1 MPHYSTSVRVPPD
14 QIDRMDKIIAAEPR
28 MTSRNKVIATALDHW
43 LKWAEEA
50 IDKTKGDGP
59 VPAKQS
65 EESPMTTPT
74 PIQKAID
81 DTIAKLV
88 ALRTT
93 PYAESDLSLALCP
106 RLECDL
112 AMQFVEKLAEAFDG
126 PFLAVAKDM
135 GLATPSDFESVVSD
149 ASAVCDLDFDLKRL
163 RKRYPVSQEAD
174 AVAQHLLSARDF
186 GVGERIA

>member
-1 MPHYSTSVRVPPD
+1 MLEFALAYYRNAVITSP
-14 QIDRMDKIIAAEPR
+14 IAAR
-28 MTSRNKVIATALDHW
+28 RHGGRQMTA
-43 LKWAEEA
+43 
-50 IDKTKGDGP
+50 
-59 VPAKQS
+59 
-65 EESPMTTPT
+65 PT

-135 GLATPSDFESVVSD
+135 GLATPSDYESVVSD
-149 ASAVCDLDFDLKRL
+149 ANAVCDLDFDLKTL
-163 RKRYPVSQEAD
+163 RKRYPVSQEDD
-174 AVAQHLLSARDF
+174 AVAQHLLTESDL
-186 GVGERIA
+186 GVGRAL